1 MIAPDANL
9 LIYAYDPVSPFHHES
24 KRWLEDILSSS
35 EPVGI
40 AVLSISGFLRFVTN
54 PRIAAKPTPFHH
66 ASAIVD
72 SWLAFPHVQ
81 ILYPGDRYWGLFKKL
96 GTETRASGSFT
107 TDVSIAAIAQEYGAT
122 IHTNDRDFARFPNLR
137 WHNPLTTS

>member
-1 MIAPDANL
+1 MRASVGWRI
-9 LIYAYDPVSPFHHES
+9 
-24 KRWLEDILSSS
+24 ILSSS

-40 AVLSISGFLRFVTN
+40 TVLSISGFLRFVTN

-66 ASAIVD
+66 AS
-72 SWLAFPHVQ
+72 Q